1 MVKAHFLLKCRDN
14 ARYESYKATKREAG
28 KVVQEAKCKAYDNLY
43 NKLGTKEGYNHIY
56 KFSKTREMKKKDLNG
71 VQGIKD
77 EGQRVSIKEQ
87 DIKQRWKIYFDKHF
101 NGNGINDWSNSGSP
115 TEDRSCRFFSKNH
128 DH

>member
-56 KFSKTREMKKKDLNG
+56 KFSKTREMKKKRLEWCPG
-71 VQGIKD
+71 
-77 EGQRVSIKEQ
+77 
-87 DIKQRWKIYFDKHF
+87 H
-101 NGNGINDWSNSGSP
+101 
-115 TEDRSCRFFSKNH
+115 
-128 DH
+128 